1 MTPFDR
7 FGVALLLSLVLAFL
21 VAFFLYL
28 RTAYR
33 RGGYR
38 EVKSAFIVAIVAIV
52 LFCAIRIAENLGLE
66 PLKQAVDRMTR

>member
-1 MTPFDR
+1 MTPFDW

-21 VAFFLYL
+21 VAFFIYL

-52 LFCAIRIAENLGLE
+52 LL
-66 PLKQAVDRMTR
+66 